1 MIEKGQKIN
10 DRYEIIKSIGEGG
23 MANVYLAYDTILD
36 RRVAIKVLRG
46 DLSNDEKFVRRFQ
59 REALSASSLSHPNI
73 VEMYD
78 VGEDNGIYYIVME
91 YIEGKT
97 LKQLIKKRGSLT
109 LSEAIDIML
118 QLTDGISQAHD
129 SYIIHRDL
137 KPQNILIKEDG
148 LIKITDFGIAMALN
162 STQLTQTNSV
172 MGSVHYLPPEQA
184 SGKGSTIRSD
194 IYSMGIMFYE
204 LLTGSLPF
212 KGDNA
217 VEIALKQ
224 MRDDIPRIRKKNPAI
239 PQSVENVVL
248 KATAKNPKNRYAD
261 VKEMHADLLTVL
273 NDERMDE
280 KKIEFKY
287 PEHDF
292 DDNTKTISA
301 VKKKT
306 DEKIKET
313 EKEEEEAEKESA
325 VPEIVEKEEKELEET
340 NEEEK
345 ENPVKEEENKESEED
360 EEVEEEDKLVKR
372 TNKIIWILTAIF
384 TVVVIAV
391 VSIFLIVPYFTKTPD
406 VEVPKVAE
414 KTVVE
419 AEKELKKAG
428 FEVAIETMKEESS
441 TIKEGLV
448 TRTSPAAGR
457 TVKKG
462 TTVTIYE
469 STGEKVY
476 VVEDYT
482 GKNYIEVQTELE
494 KIYGLK
500 VEIEERDTDSD
511 EFTSQQVLGQSVEP
525 ETTLKKG
532 DTITLYI
539 PKADEGIPDMVGEE
553 WTVDDVQAF
562 CDKYGLILSI
572 EKEPTTEAPEG
583 KVLTQSRSPKT
594 PIIKGSKF
602 KITVAETP
610 VIESTPTPTPTPSA
624 TPSPSTT
631 PTVSDDTNE

>member
-78 VGEDNGIYYIVME
+78 VGEDHGIYYIVME

-194 IYSMGIMFYE
+194 IYSMGILFYE
-204 LLTGSLPF
+204 LLTGTLPF

-224 MRDDIPRIRKKNPAI
+224 MRDDIPKIRKKNPAI

-248 KATAKNPKNRYAD
+248 RATAKNPKNRYAD

-273 NDERMDE
+273 NDERIDE
-280 KKIEFKY
+280 KRIEFKY
-287 PEHDF
+287 PEHEL
-292 DDNTKTISA
+292 DDSTKNIAA

-306 DEKIKET
+306 EEKIKDTEKEIEEKEEESSIPAISEEPEKEEAVL
-313 EKEEEEAEKESA
+313 EKEEEE
-325 VPEIVEKEEKELEET
+325 
-340 NEEEK
+340 
-345 ENPVKEEENKESEED
+345 
-360 EEVEEEDKLVKR
+360 VEEIEDDKIIKR
-372 TNKIIWILTAIF
+372 TNVVIWILTGIF
-384 TVVVIAV
+384 TVAVIAA
-391 VSIFLIVPYFTKTPD
+391 VSIFVILPAVTKNPD
-406 VEVPKVAE
+406 IEIPNVSKLTVIDAE
-414 KTVVE
+414 RQ
-419 AEKELKKAG
+419 LKDAG
-428 FEVAIETMKEESS
+428 FEVALETMKEESD
-441 TIKEGLV
+441 TIEKGLV
-448 TRTSPAAGR
+448 TRTSPGAGR

-462 TTVTIYE
+462 TIITIYE
-469 STGEKVY
+469 STGQQTYE
-476 VVEDYT
+476 VEDFT

-494 KIYGLK
+494 KLYGLK
-500 VEIEERDTDSD
+500 VEVVEREIDDSD
-511 EFTSQQVLGQSVEP
+511 QYTSQQIVGQSVDP
-525 ETTLKKG
+525 GTTLKKG
-532 DTITLYI
+532 DSITLYI
-539 PKADEGIPDMVGEE
+539 PEADDGYPDMVADG
-553 WTVDDVQAF
+553 WTLDDVRAF
-562 CDKYGLILSI
+562 CDKYGITLTI
-572 EKEPTTEAPEG
+572 EYFPTTDSPEG
-583 KVLTQSRSPKT
+583 TLISQSRSPKT
-594 PIIKGSKF
+594 PIVKGSVF
-602 KITVAETP
+602 KITVAQEP
-610 VIESTPTPTPTPSA
+610 VATPTPTPTKSPDLGIFPTPTPTSSPSA
-624 TPSPSTT
+624 NP
-631 PTVSDDTNE
+631 VE